1 MRRSSAHRVRL
12 LVGRVLLL
20 GGFFLVWH
28 VLTQTGVL
36 PRFFFGTPVTV
47 LGNAAR
53 WFTSGKIYRHLGITL
68 IETVLAFGLGTALG
82 LVQPAHQ
89 RRHGVR
95 RRGRRRVPGLIRRR
109 RLPDPPGRRSV
120 RHQYGVCRH
129 PRPHRLCAAA
139 RRDRHPAR
147 AAAPPVAARGDDH

>member
-1 MRRSSAHRVRL
+1 MRRPSAHRVRL

-82 LVQPAHQ
+82 LV
-89 RRHGVR
+89 V
-95 RRGRRRVPGLIRRR
+95 GLWLADRKST
-109 RLPDPPGRRSV
+109 RLNSS
-120 RHQYGVCRH
+120 
-129 PRPHRLCAAA
+129 HRCISY
-139 RRDRHPAR
+139 
-147 AAAPPVAARGDDH
+147 